1 MIEIAYKSFG
11 SGEPLVMITGYIAT
25 LELWDPLFVQTLAS
39 DYRVVIFD
47 NRGTGETTGGTADW
61 TIDQFA
67 DNTAGLI
74 EAISLQ
80 RANVLG
86 WSMGG
91 DIALGLAVRHPD
103 KVSKLI
109 VYAGDCGGPEK
120 VVTGDED
127 VSTPPENADILAE
140 RIPDS
145 RLIRFAGAGH
155 GLQYQYPREFAKV
168 VTRFLDAP
176 QVA

>member
-120 VVTGDED
+120 VVT
-127 VSTPPENADILAE
+127 
-140 RIPDS
+140 
-145 RLIRFAGAGH
+145 
-155 GLQYQYPREFAKV
+155 
-168 VTRFLDAP
+168 RFLDAP